1 MLETELKS
9 SFYSFLQIDSK
20 DQVTKLDSDFVLVIG
35 VMPSKQDGL
44 IELIS
49 KNKKVVY
56 LSVIEDKAMSGIT
69 KFQSRYE
76 AGSEEGVL
84 AILAKELLSDADL
97 NRQTKEFFDNLDDGY
112 ISAECNIGEEELED
126 IQKLYKDAKNP
137 TIVAGY
143 DLYNH
148 PRAKNIARLISLLV
162 KYGNFKIYSDDLDLV
177 CDKETKI
184 ELEDVEVL
192 NSFDG
197 SVIYGYPSSDSDE
210 QELLIGSKQFMM
222 AAKVKDNQDVF
233 VITNSGEYPRKFIM
247 DKELKGTIALMPSA
261 YGDESYYYKIAK
273 IIKRED

>member
-1 MLETELKS
+1 MKS